1 MQLTWLIVSAS
12 ILIGLL
18 ALVYQRSAMKGLTY
32 TRYFTRDTVFEG
44 DTVEMVE
51 VISNAKWL
59 PLPWMRLESSIPTG
73 LRFGDQT
80 NLNIYSGDIYQ
91 NHISLFYLRSYRRI
105 KRHHQVI
112 CSRRGLYHLE
122 TATLTT
128 GDPLGLISKAQ
139 KFPLNLELLVYPE
152 ILALQEL
159 PLPNHS
165 WIGELAVRRWIV
177 EDPFLTSGVR
187 EYRAGDAMGS
197 INWKATAR
205 TGALQVHKRDYT
217 ADHRLVICLNLE
229 DSDTMWRNINDAERI
244 ELGIRYAATV
254 ADQALR
260 SGVETG
266 LICNGHLIYGPRES
280 IRIEPSAAAGQLEL
294 LLTTLARLVLD
305 RTVSM
310 STLLEEVLNEDP
322 VDTDFLLIS
331 CHQGEKLRITA
342 DQLLRRGN
350 GIEWM
355 EIPGTGK
362 AESAAS

>member
-12 ILIGLL
+12 VLIGLL
-18 ALVYQRSAMKGLTY
+18 AMIYQRRAMRGLSY
-32 TRYFTRDTVFEG
+32 TRYFTKDAVFEG

-59 PLPWMRLESSIPTG
+59 PLPWLRLESSIQSG
-73 LRFGDQT
+73 LRFGDQA
-80 NLNIYSGDIYQ
+80 NLDIYSGDIYQ

-112 CSRRGLYHLE
+112 CSRRGLFHLDS
-122 TATLTT
+122 ATLTT

-139 KFPLNLELLVYPE
+139 KFPLNLELLVYPQ
-152 ILALQEL
+152 ILDLQEL

-177 EDPFLTSGVR
+177 EDPFLTSGIR
-187 EYRAGDAMGS
+187 EYRPGDAMGS

-217 ADHRLVICLNLE
+217 ADHRLMICLNLE
-229 DSDTMWRNINDAERI
+229 DSDTMWRNINDPARI
-244 ELGIRYAATV
+244 ERGIRYAATV

-280 IRIEPSAAAGQLEL
+280 VRIEPSAAADQFEL
-294 LLTTLARLVLD
+294 LLSTLARLVLD

-310 STLLEEVLNEDP
+310 STLLEELLNENP
-322 VDTDFLLIS
+322 VDTDYLLIS
-331 CHQGEKLRITA
+331 CHQGEKLRIAA
-342 DQLLRRGN
+342 DQLLQRGN
-350 GIEWM
+350 GVEWM
-355 EIPGTGK
+355 EIPEIGK
-362 AESAAS
+362 EVPAVS